1 MPKVVR
7 SMVTLRPPGGGVL
20 AQEASRAAR
29 PKETAERAV
38 SENREGVA
46 FFDVMRASLFLE
58 WNKEAD

>member
-1 MPKVVR
+1 
-7 SMVTLRPPGGGVL
+7 MVTLRPPGGGVL